1 MCRLYGVSASGYY
14 AWRDREPSMRAKAD
28 VVLLE
33 KIQHEHSVSRKS
45 YGSPRI
51 YEALCRKGERVG
63 RRRVERLMREHGV
76 RGRCAD
82 LYRRMP
88 GMGRFFLREGECSL
102 LVGRSITAP
111 DQVWVGDVTYL
122 RVNSQWRYLATVM
135 DRYSRRILGWSLG
148 VQRTSRLTRRALRQA
163 LIARKATAGTI
174 FHSDRGVEYLG
185 YDFTRALARA
195 GLQRSVNRPRRMNDN
210 AHMESMFKS
219 LKSDMYH
226 GHEFD
231 SDQALRTAIRDY
243 IDFYNRTRLHS
254 ALGYRTPIEFELAHV
269 SN

>member
-1 MCRLYGVSASGYY
+1 MCGLYEVSSSGYY
-14 AWRDREPSMRAKAD
+14 AWRKRPTSERACRD
-28 VVLLE
+28 ESLLK
-33 KIQHEHSVSRKS
+33 KIRDEHARSRS
-45 YGSPRI
+45 TYGSPRVHQ
-51 YEALCRKGERVG
+51 ALRREGERVG
-63 RRRVERLMREHGV
+63 RRRIERLMRENGI

-88 GMGRFFLREGECSL
+88 GLGRFFRREGDCSL
-102 LVGRSITAP
+102 LVDRPITGP

-122 RVNSQWRYLATVM
+122 KVKGQWRYLATVM
-135 DRYSRRILGWSLG
+135 DRYSRRILGWSVG
-148 VQRTSRLTRRALRQA
+148 VQRTSALTRRALRGA
-163 LIARKATAGTI
+163 LRIRNSASGTI

-195 GLQRSVNRPRRMNDN
+195 GLRRSVNRPRRMNDN

-226 GHEFD
+226 GTEFD
-231 SDQALRTAIRDY
+231 TDHALRTAIREY

-254 ALGYRTPIEFELAHV
+254 ALGYRTPMEFEHACF
-269 SN
+269 

>member
-1 MCRLYGVSASGYY
+1 MMCRLYGVSASGYY
-14 AWRDREPSMRAKAD
+14 AWRDRPVSERAKRD
-28 VVLLE
+28 TTLLQ
-33 KIQHEHSVSRKS
+33 KIQNEHEVSRET
-45 YGSPRI
+45 YGSPRVHA
-51 YEALCRKGERVG
+51 ALKREGERVG
-63 RRRVERLMREHGV
+63 RRRVERLMRENGI
-76 RGRCAD
+76 RGRCAQ

-88 GMGRFFLREGECSL
+88 GMGRFFRREGDCSL
-102 LVGRSITAP
+102 LVNRTLSAP

-122 RVNSQWRYLATVM
+122 KVNGQWRYLATVM

-148 VQRTSRLTRRALRQA
+148 MQRTTQLTCRALRQA
-163 LIARKATAGTI
+163 LRARKAVAGTI

-226 GHEFD
+226 GYAFD
-231 SDQALRTAIRDY
+231 SDHALRTAIRDY

-254 ALGYRTPIEFELAHV
+254 ALGYRPPIEFEHAC
-269 SN
+269 S

>member
-14 AWRDREPSMRAKAD
+14 AWREREPSERAKAD
-28 VVLLE
+28 AVLVE
-33 KIQHEHSVSRKS
+33 KIRQEHSVSRKS

-51 YEALCRKGERVG
+51 HAALCREGARVG
-63 RRRVERLMREHGV
+63 RRRIERLMRENGI

-88 GMGRFFLREGECSL
+88 GMGKFFRREGECSL
-102 LVGRSITAP
+102 LVDRTISAP

-122 RVNSQWRYLATVM
+122 KVKGAWRYLATVM
-135 DRYSRRILGWSLG
+135 DRFTRRILGWSLG
-148 VQRTSRLTRRALRQA
+148 LQRTSQLTRRALRQA
-163 LIARKATAGTI
+163 LSVRTPSINAV

-185 YDFTRALARA
+185 YDFARELNRV

-219 LKSDMYH
+219 MKSDMYH
-226 GHEFD
+226 GYEFAND
-231 SDQALRTAIRDY
+231 HALRSAIGDY

-254 ALGYRTPIEFELAHV
+254 SLGYRTPIEFEHACF
-269 SN
+269 